1 MAEHSINHL
10 TQLINQQI
18 DSQELINEK
27 LIKAKSLLDMILE
40 RDLLIQPFH
49 LLHHYL
55 WVVSDLVE
63 IAANTIEAS
72 LNDLLRA
79 QKLNFSYEEK

>member
-1 MAEHSINHL
+1 
-10 TQLINQQI
+10 
-18 DSQELINEK
+18 
-27 LIKAKSLLDMILE
+27 MILE

-72 LNDLLRA
+72 LNDLLSA
-79 QKLNFSYEEK
+79 QKLNFSHEEK